1 MQNLLIAVC
10 AKLKVNKKLQR
21 RTVSKLSAASCIENR
36 RYYFV
41 SRVNK
46 LEHTKT
52 KGNTQTKKKQKNKHT
67 VWKAS
72 LLAGLAVKQ
81 HGLLSGS
88 THLGLSW
95 KASSVASAWRISKT
109 VSGGNPAWRT
119 TNGNREPSP
128 SIRFSPN
135 FIYIAHLTMD
145 SVHTILEKDALF
157 HKRCESG
164 SSAAVFF
171 QYTIV

>member
-52 KGNTQTKKKQKNKHT
+52 KGNTQTKKNQKTKHS
-67 VWKAS
+67 VKS
-72 LLAGLAVKQ
+72 QLAGWLSCQTTRTALRFNPPWLVMKGFLCGICLEDIKDCFWWKSSLKDNKWKQ
-81 HGLLSGS
+81 GTFTFHTFLS
-88 THLGLSW
+88 
-95 KASSVASAWRISKT
+95 
-109 VSGGNPAWRT
+109 
-119 TNGNREPSP
+119 
-128 SIRFSPN
+128 
-135 FIYIAHLTMD
+135 
-145 SVHTILEKDALF
+145 
-157 HKRCESG
+157 
-164 SSAAVFF
+164 
-171 QYTIV
+171 